1 MADENTQ
8 PTQPQVTQPTEPVQA
23 TDTKNFV
30 PAWQIQ
36 ADKLQKVADE
46 LTAKGEYAKVGYK
59 SDNSISCEPILL
71 TTKQDKDEYPIAVT
85 RPDGFVAPNY
95 EWFGDHQGWVETASL
110 AQGKRLGSLEESLD
124 SMKKNLETQN
134 TQMKNLVQTVSDTK
148 ETNDQENQKVMQMIK
163 TIQQGQVQT
172 TNILGQML
180 PAVQELTKFAQN
192 IQQKEASKIQTQPQ
206 DQGKED

>member
-8 PTQPQVTQPTEPVQA
+8 TTQPQVTQPTQPAQA
-23 TDTKNFV
+23 IDAKEFV

-59 SDNSISCEPILL
+59 SDNSIGCEPILL

-95 EWFGDHQGWVETASL
+95 EWFGDHQGWVETASV

-134 TQMKNLVQTVSDTK
+134 TQMQNLVKTVNTAQETSTK
-148 ETNDQENQKVMQMIK
+148 DNEATQKTLDNLTRMVTMTNVNI
-163 TIQQGQVQT
+163 GQ
-172 TNILGQML
+172 IMSAL
-180 PAVQELTKFAQN
+180 KS
-192 IQQKEASKIQTQPQ
+192 KEAPAPTANEQATTPE
-206 DQGKED
+206 GGNN